1 MTPRYTFDDKQVR
14 LSNEEHAIGRIIG
27 GILRFFFFTIAL
39 AVLSYAIVAIFFN
52 TDTERRLKQENRMYS
67 KIYPE
72 MVEKD
77 ELLSDVVTGLQVRD
91 NEIYK
96 GIFHTEVPAIDKLTP
111 VDPLLANINDVDIA
125 SMTNDRIGS
134 LEEAVAAVEENFRA
148 IRARMQEENY
158 VMPPMRLP
166 LRNFNYTYTGATVG
180 HRINPF
186 YKVQSEHHGIDL
198 IVPTG
203 TPVYATG
210 EGIVTEIARSVKG
223 QGKVVEIT
231 HAGGYVTRYA
241 HLDEILVAK
250 GRSVDE
256 GTMIGKSG
264 SSGTSFAPH
273 LHYEVIKDG
282 NYEDPMNY
290 FFGSLSPEEYAGML
304 LIAATSGQSMD

>member
-1 MTPRYTFDDKQVR
+1 MTPKYTFDDKQVR
-14 LSNEEHAIGRIIG
+14 LSNEEHAAGRIIG

-77 ELLSDVVTGLQVRD
+77 ELLSDVVAGLQVKD

-96 GIFHTEVPAIDKLTP
+96 GVFNTEVPAIDKLTS

-125 SMTNDRIGS
+125 AMTNDRIGS
-134 LEEAVAAVEENFRA
+134 LEEAAAAVEENFKA
-148 IRARMQEENY
+148 IWARTQEENY
-158 VMPPMRLP
+158 VMPPMKLP
-166 LRNFNYTYTGATVG
+166 LRDFSYTYTGATVG

-210 EGIVTEIARSVKG
+210 EGVVTEITRSVKG

-231 HAGGYVTRYA
+231 HEGGYVTRYA

-256 GTMIGKSG
+256 NTMIGKSG

-290 FFGSLSPEEYAGML
+290 FFGSLSPEDYAGML